1 MPTFIIISQ
10 KTTNVNDFFEF
21 GKFIKKSEYSD
32 LSFSE
37 KNRKPQ
43 KAVNTVC
50 LRFNLFKLY
59 LSIIIVVS

>member
-21 GKFIKKSEYSD
+21 GKFIKNSEYAD
-32 LSFSE
+32 LTFSE
-37 KNRKPQ
+37 KRKPQ